1 MGSEKGLSKF
11 LKSKMFTLL
20 IILAA
25 LIIVFTVW
33 SALLGKSFFTVDT
46 LLSVVDL
53 LVVTSFLAIGSGA
66 LLITGNMD
74 LSVVSVGCVGGL
86 FIVVAMKTWLLPWP
100 VALIVTL
107 VVCAAF
113 GLINA
118 VLVNEFNF
126 QPFIATMATSSVFK
140 GFQMLISWDAK
151 TGAAQNFSYSNPF
164 TKFLGTYEL
173 FGVIPFTVII
183 MIVAFIIYGVLLSKT
198 KFGTT
203 VYLVGGNPQAAR
215 LSGLNPKKASY
226 ILFAN
231 SAALS
236 GFAGIVLAAR
246 TGQAN
251 QLALS
256 SNMFTGLTAAL
267 LGGIAFGGG
276 SGGMGGVFVGL
287 LILNIFNKGMAIV
300 NLDSYW
306 AAAMQG
312 VVLVVALSLDFSR
325 AKKVTKIKKDTSQ
338 PEKIVETAGTGR

>member
-1 MGSEKGLSKF
+1 
-11 LKSKMFTLL
+11 LL

-25 LIIVFTVW
+25 LIVIFTVW
-33 SALLGKSFFTVDT
+33 GALIGKSFFTTDT
-46 LLSVVDL
+46 LLSIIDL

-100 VALIVTL
+100 VALIMTL
-107 VVCAAF
+107 AVCCAF
-113 GLINA
+113 GIINA

-126 QPFIATMATSSVFK
+126 QPFIATMATASVFK
-140 GFQMLISWDAK
+140 GFQMLISWDVK
-151 TGAAQNFSYSNPF
+151 TGAAQNFTFSNPF
-164 TKFLGTYEL
+164 TKFLGTYQV
-173 FGVIPFTVII
+173 FGFLPFTILI
-183 MIVAFIIYGVLLSKT
+183 MIVAFIFYGILLSKT
-198 KFGTT
+198 KFGMT

-231 SAALS
+231 SAVMS
-236 GFAGIVLAAR
+236 GLAGVVLMAR

-256 SNMFTGLTAAL
+256 SNMFTGLIAAV
-267 LGGIAFGGG
+267 LGGISFGGG
-276 SGGMGGVFVGL
+276 AGSMAGVFVGL
-287 LILNIFNKGMAIV
+287 LILNTFNKGMAIV

-312 VVLVVALSLDFSR
+312 VVLIIALSLDFSSSKKLTKSTN
-325 AKKVTKIKKDTSQ
+325 KKVTSQ
-338 PEKIVETAGTGR
+338 PEKIGETAGSSR